1 MISKTGYNLE
11 GVWAVPD
18 TESLVEPGT
27 RSSAEGQGRLEAQV
41 KRWREVTLPTGL
53 KRLGLQ
59 PDQVDVSMATP
70 LDLGD
75 HDYLRDVGLPGEYPF
90 TSWLYP
96 TRAVAKAG
104 QDTRLHRA
112 GRYSGYGTS
121 EDCRDYYREMREQGF
136 RVGGANIASDLPSQL
151 GWDSD
156 DPRAS
161 GEVGRVGVAID
172 SLRDFETVY
181 EAFQGK
187 DGIDRVSSN
196 WTINAPAIV
205 YVAFYCALAKKLGID
220 PAKLRCTPQNDI
232 LKEFCGRGQ
241 YIFPV
246 RPSLRLVRD
255 VITFMSREMPNSNS
269 ISICA
274 EHIRYT
280 GATTPQSFAFAFA
293 NAKQYVRLGLEQ
305 GLDVDQFVKRFT
317 FRGFGDS
324 SMNFLYGVAAP
335 RAARR
340 IWAKIMREEFGAKD
354 DRTCFL
360 RGGEHAWGNAY
371 MKMCVQRPVNNIVR
385 ATIEALIQTFGS
397 GELSGGHPF
406 DEPLGLGH
414 SLEAQQVT
422 RDVERILRHEARAA
436 DYLDPLAGS
445 YVVESLTD
453 QVERDT
459 LDELERVENLG
470 GPIAA
475 VEGGYYRSV
484 IAQSAWES
492 QHRLEDGK
500 DVWVGVNRFNG
511 PDEITV
517 NIERTSEYDQ
527 NRLESA
533 EERQIANLRQLR
545 RERGAGPVTE
555 SLAALRTAAADES
568 VNLLP
573 PLIDCALAYATI
585 GEICDVL
592 RDVFGEADYV

>member
-1 MISKTGYNLE
+1 MVETS
-11 GVWAVPD
+11 VR
-18 TESLVEPGT
+18 TESAPV
-27 RSSAEGQGRLEAQV
+27 SSGPESQRLQERV
-41 KRWREVTLPTGL
+41 DHWRTVTLSKAL
-53 KRLGLQ
+53 KRLGLTPQ
-59 PDQVDVSMATP
+59 DVNASVATP
-70 LDLGD
+70 LDTTG

-90 TSWLYP
+90 TSWIYP
-96 TRAVAKAG
+96 TRAVARGGKDA
-104 QDTRLHRA
+104 RLHRA

-121 EDCRDYYREMREQGF
+121 ADCRDYYKEMREHGY

-156 DPRAS
+156 DPRAE

-181 EAFQGK
+181 EAFTGEQ
-187 DGIDRVSSN
+187 GIDRVSSN

-205 YVAFYCALAKKLGID
+205 YVAFYCALAENLGID
-220 PAKLRCTPQNDI
+220 VASLRCTPQNDI

-255 VITFMSREMPNSNS
+255 VIVFMNERMPQSNS

-280 GATTPQSFAFAFA
+280 GATTPQSFAFTFA
-293 NAKQYVRLGLEQ
+293 NAKEYVRLGLSA
-305 GLDVDQFVKRFT
+305 GLDVDSFVKRFT

-324 SMNFLYGVAAP
+324 NMNFLYGIAAP

-340 IWAKIMREEFGAKD
+340 IWARIMREEFGAKD
-354 DRTCFL
+354 DRTCIL

-371 MKMCVQRPVNNIVR
+371 MKMSVSRPVNNIIR
-385 ATIEALIQTFGS
+385 ATVESLIQAFGS
-397 GELSGGHPF
+397 GEVSGGHPF

-414 SLEAQQVT
+414 SIEAQQIS
-422 RDVERILRHEARAA
+422 RDVSRIVQHEARVA

-453 QVERDT
+453 QVEQET
-459 LDELERVENLG
+459 LEELERVEKLG
-470 GPIAA
+470 GPVAA
-475 VEGGYYRSV
+475 VESGYYRSV

-492 QHRLEDGK
+492 QQRVESGEE
-500 DVWVGVNRFNG
+500 VWVGVNKFNG
-511 PDEITV
+511 PDEIDV
-517 NIERTSEYDQ
+517 KIERTSEYDAD
-527 NRLESA
+527 RLESA
-533 EERQIANLRQLR
+533 ETRQIEALKLLR
-545 RERGAGPVTE
+545 RERNEAEVSRT
-555 SLAALRTAAADES
+555 LKALRSAAADDG

-573 PLIDCALAYATI
+573 SLIDCAHTYATI

-592 RDVFGEADYV
+592 RGVFGEADYA